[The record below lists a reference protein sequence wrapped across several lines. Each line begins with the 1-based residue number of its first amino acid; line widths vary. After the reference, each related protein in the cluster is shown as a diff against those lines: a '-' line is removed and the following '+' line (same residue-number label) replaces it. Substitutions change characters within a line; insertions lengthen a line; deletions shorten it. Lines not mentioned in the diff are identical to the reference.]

1 MQEAPGAADAGP
13 VTDQLL
19 SASRPDRG
27 RSLPPR
33 EARVELVLASLVVLA
48 ALLLAA
54 FGTRVRVFEAAE
66 FAACVLAYAVA
77 ARVTIYAGGGSA
89 IPTQLALVPMLFL
102 LPLALVPLAVVS
114 ACLLGSLTRRGS
126 SLPVRLLTGAADAGY
141 VFAPVAVLIAAG
153 RPSLAELTPGVL
165 ALALLA
171 QWALDALLAVGR
183 EWIGRG
189 IRPSAQLRVMVL
201 VWAVDLLLLP
211 AGLLAVAVVD
221 NVVLA
226 ILALIPLLVLLGAIT
241 HDRNRR
247 LVEALER
254 LDELE
259 RTRVRVR
266 AAVERLGRSVGGSL
280 DRATTLEVT
289 LDAAM
294 DVVAVPVG
302 RIEAGDHVHHVG
314 WPSIGV
320 RTLVA
325 QAEKVAVELAG
336 PARVEADGWVAI
348 AEPLRIP
355 DGGTLAV
362 AGPRTTIA
370 AEDERVLAYLSGQ
383 AASAL
388 QVIDLHEQL
397 QHQATIDELTG
408 LANHRRF
415 QEALGKAIAHAQ
427 RAGEPLSLVLIDVD
441 DFKRVNDT
449 HGHPCG
455 DAVLR
460 AIGAILRERT
470 RAADTPARY
479 GGEELAV
486 IMPGT
491 DVGGACSSAEVLRAA
506 IAAASVDAPEG
517 TITVTA
523 SFGVAAIGS
532 AVADGEALVAAADAA
547 LYVAKRSGKDRVV
560 ADGTATTFT

>member
-1 MQEAPGAADAGP
+1 M
-13 VTDQLL
+13 TDQLL

-33 EARVELVLASLVVLA
+33 ELRVELALALLVVLA
-48 ALLLAA
+48 SVLLAV
-54 FGTRVRVFEAAE
+54 FGTRVRAFELAE

-77 ARVTIYAGGGSA
+77 SRVTIYAGGGSA

-102 LPLALVPLAVVS
+102 LPLALVPLAVLS
-114 ACLLGSLTRRGS
+114 ACLLGGVARRGS
-126 SLPVRLLTGAADAGY
+126 PLPVRLLTAAGDAGY

-153 RPSLAELTPGVL
+153 RPSLAEVTPAVL

-183 EWIGRG
+183 EWLGRG
-189 IRPSAQLRVMVL
+189 IRPSAQLRVMAL
-201 VWAVDLLLLP
+201 VWGVDLLLLP
-211 AGLLAVAVVD
+211 AGLLAVAVAD
-221 NVVLA
+221 DVVVA

-241 HDRNRR
+241 RDRNRR

-254 LDELE
+254 LEELE
-259 RTRVRVR
+259 RNRVRVR
-266 AAVERLGRSVGGSL
+266 AAVQRLGRSVGGSL
-280 DRATTLEVT
+280 DRATTLEVI

-302 RIEAGDHVHHVG
+302 RIEAGTFVHHVG

-325 QAEKVAVELAG
+325 HAEKTALELEG

-348 AEPLRIP
+348 AEPLRLP
-355 DGGTLAV
+355 AGGTLAV

-370 AEDERVLAYLSGQ
+370 AEDERLLAYLSGQ

-388 QVIDLHEQL
+388 RVIDLHEQL
-397 QHQATIDELTG
+397 QRQATVDDLTG
-408 LANHRRF
+408 LVNRRRF
-415 QEALGKAIAHAQ
+415 QETLGKAIAYAQ
-427 RAGEPLSLVLIDVD
+427 RAGEPLSLVLVDVD
-441 DFKRVNDT
+441 NFKRVNDT
-449 HGHPCG
+449 YGHQCG

-460 AIGAILRERT
+460 ALGAILRERT

-486 IMPGT
+486 LMPGT
-491 DVGGACSSAEVLRAA
+491 DAAGASVSAEELRAA
-506 IAAASVDAPEG
+506 IAAAVVEG
-517 TITVTA
+517 PDWPVTVTA
-523 SFGVAAIGS
+523 SFGVAEIGPM
-532 AVADGEALVAAADAA
+532 VPTGEALVAAADAA
-547 LYVAKRSGKDRVV
+547 LYEAKRTGKNRVV
-560 ADGTATTFT
+560 VDADERGNVRP